1 MAFNLAKLQA
11 VIDADPNAYEEV
23 RKAAATAYAHL
34 AVDAAGKDD
43 YQAALSALDK
53 VVELCGITLEPIMD
67 H

>member
-1 MAFNLAKLQA
+1 MAFNLEKLQA
-11 VIDADPNAYEEV
+11 VIDADPSAYAEV

-34 AVDAAGKDD
+34 AVDAAKEDD

-53 VVELCGITLEPIMD
+53 VVELCEITLEPIMD